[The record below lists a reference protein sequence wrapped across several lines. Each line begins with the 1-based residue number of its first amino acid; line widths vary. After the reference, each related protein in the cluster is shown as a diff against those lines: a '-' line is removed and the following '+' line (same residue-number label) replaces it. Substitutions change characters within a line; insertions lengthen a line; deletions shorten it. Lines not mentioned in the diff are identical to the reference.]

1 MAEQWVKDL
10 LFQLWS
16 SGNGKKLQQLEKII
30 LREHQGE
37 MHELKREYGRLEK
50 TKYLEI
56 AQAEYDDLK
65 ENNLDQLA
73 INCAGHT
80 DASKAIRRFIFSK
93 LRPGRTA
100 SPDNGGD

>member
-1 MAEQWVKDL
+1 MAEQWVRDL
-10 LFQLWS
+10 LFELWA
-16 SGNGKKLQQLEKII
+16 SGNGEKLPRLEKII

-37 MHELKREYGRLEK
+37 MHELKREYGKLEK
-50 TKYLEI
+50 TKYLET
-56 AQAEYDDLK
+56 AQAEYGDLK

-73 INCAGHT
+73 ISCAGHT

-100 SPDNGGD
+100 PPDNGGD